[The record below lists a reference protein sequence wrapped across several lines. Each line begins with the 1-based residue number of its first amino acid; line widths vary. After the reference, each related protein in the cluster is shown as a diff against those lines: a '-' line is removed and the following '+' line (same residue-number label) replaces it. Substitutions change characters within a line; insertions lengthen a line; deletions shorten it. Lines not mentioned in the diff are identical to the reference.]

1 MSRSK
6 APIYIGT
13 AVAGGLGYYLYSA
26 GGSPKVAQ
34 KEFESEHPPFPIASH
49 HSPPQTATNTPL
61 PPGDAHKAAAKIR
74 GEIGHPTQQT
84 NYEKEGKH
92 LGQSVGAKFDSAVR
106 PPPPYPYLPY
116 KNTDRPTGQHNRQG
130 PLQGQARDRVVRQ
143 ERKGR
148 DAQKD

>member
-6 APIYIGT
+6 APIFIGT

-34 KEFESEHPPFPIASH
+34 KEFESEHPPSSPS
-49 HSPPQTATNTPL
+49 HSPSHSITTHLYMYIYRTATNTPP

-106 PPPPYPYLPY
+106 PLLSSPPVIKY
-116 KNTDRPTGQHNRQG
+116 
-130 PLQGQARDRVVRQ
+130 
-143 ERKGR
+143 
-148 DAQKD
+148 